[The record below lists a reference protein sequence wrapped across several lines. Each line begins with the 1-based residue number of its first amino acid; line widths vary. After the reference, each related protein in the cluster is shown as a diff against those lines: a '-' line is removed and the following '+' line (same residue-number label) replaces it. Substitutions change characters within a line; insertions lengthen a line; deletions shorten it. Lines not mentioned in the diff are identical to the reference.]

1 MEGVQPRLRSA
12 LEELGTDARL
22 WLSNKLGVT
31 PDSNL
36 IKKAGL
42 ERWEEITARQ
52 AQRYLTSGKADKA
65 LELMRE
71 RTERSAMSPL
81 YRLELETL
89 RVLGLYEE
97 AAFVA
102 DNALA
107 AAGGTA
113 TAEFI
118 SVLLLQA
125 SLIKE
130 GQGNIEE
137 AILYIKET
145 EKLLADPPTDILE
158 TLRIY
163 VTHVRLL
170 RKKGATEDTE
180 RGLLLQQLISLIAK
194 KGSDDIT
201 IDDIVNKRKVM
212 FVEPSILSSL
222 RSNPAL
228 LQELVAESGKL
239 IPELLDNAIDWIG
252 IDVQNDQQK
261 GLLADALKNWN
272 TELRSKSRRD
282 LGELVERAGVNEDNQ
297 LGWLKYV
304 NDNTNKMLTRNIQ
317 HWRKEISVNN
327 SKNETTVNFDKA
339 LVDIY
344 RHNVDMSINKNFSVP

>member
-1 MEGVQPRLRSA
+1 
-12 LEELGTDARL
+12 
-22 WLSNKLGVT
+22 
-31 PDSNL
+31 
-36 IKKAGL
+36 
-42 ERWEEITARQ
+42 
-52 AQRYLTSGKADKA
+52 
-65 LELMRE
+65 
-71 RTERSAMSPL
+71 
-81 YRLELETL
+81 
-89 RVLGLYEE
+89 
-97 AAFVA
+97 
-102 DNALA
+102 
-107 AAGGTA
+107 
-113 TAEFI
+113 
-118 SVLLLQA
+118 
-125 SLIKE
+125 
-130 GQGNIEE
+130 
-137 AILYIKET
+137 
-145 EKLLADPPTDILE
+145 
-158 TLRIY
+158 
-163 VTHVRLL
+163 
-170 RKKGATEDTE
+170 
-180 RGLLLQQLISLIAK
+180 
-194 KGSDDIT
+194 
-201 IDDIVNKRKVM
+201 M

-272 TELRSKSRRD
+272 TELRSKSRGD

-344 RHNVDMSINKNFSVP
+344 RHNVDMSINKNFIVP